1 MLACSVAPCD
11 SSWALA
17 LSSVLAEETE
27 AVARLISVITSTSL
41 SIRALTCAESSPNSS
56 LDVSDDRT
64 SRWPCSRWRVTSETS
79 RRGLTARPESQSPTS
94 TVATRHA
101 ASTA

>member
-27 AVARLISVITSTSL
+27 AVVRLISVITSTSL

-56 LDVSDDRT
+56 ADVSDDRT
-64 SRWPCSRWRVTSETS
+64 SRWPCSRWRVTSATS
-79 RRGLTARPESQSPTS
+79 RSGLTARPESQSPTS